1 MEQTKL
7 YLKNYNI
14 VNVALSLNPSF
25 KTTSDLIEMNPMF
38 GKKVVSIDNSHVAVV
53 LKVEIKNEGNKPF
66 FGEITIQGNFRCDN
80 WEKSEDGIFLVN
92 QTTATILFPY
102 LRHALSDVTSL
113 MNIPPYILPVVNVQA
128 LFKDSK

>member
-7 YLKNYNI
+7 YLENYNI
-14 VNVALSLNPSF
+14 VNVSLSINPSF
-25 KTTSDLIEMNPMF
+25 KATNDSIEMNPLF
-38 GKKVVSIDNSHVAVV
+38 GKKIIRIDDSHAAVI

-66 FGEITIQGNFRCDN
+66 FGGITIQGIFRCNN
-80 WEKSEDGIFLVN
+80 WENNEDGVFLVN
-92 QTTATILFPY
+92 QTTAAILFPY